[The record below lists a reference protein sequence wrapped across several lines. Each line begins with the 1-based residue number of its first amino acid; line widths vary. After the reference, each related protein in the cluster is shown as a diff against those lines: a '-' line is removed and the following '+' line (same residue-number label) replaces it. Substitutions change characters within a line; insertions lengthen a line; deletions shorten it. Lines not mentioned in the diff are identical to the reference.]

1 MVEEEKKFLLS
12 FGYNCYLKSYTLNVH
27 GDIDEIVITKKQDD
41 ALHLSINDAA
51 EYKCGL
57 FNMFKPE
64 IIEYG
69 TLKLC
74 LPSVEE
80 YHMMHQRRLENS
92 TGEELCDEVL
102 ARIDSTLTVAV
113 LRRRL
118 GFCFGKPI
126 AIHYT
131 DNEKEVDIE
140 EVFKN
145 LKRGGKS
152 FMNGLT
158 QYRWQCNEHIEVI
171 ELGYRSRSYW
181 INKRFILPFKYNSPL
196 EMLTNKEFK
205 FPTNGY
211 KEGFICE
218 GVWFGNTHDCMEIID
233 GKCVIK
239 PFKGSSFN
247 LYEEK

>member
-1 MVEEEKKFLLS
+1 MEEKYLLS
-12 FGYNCYLKSYTLNVH
+12 FGGNHYLKSYTLNVH
-27 GDIDEIVITKKQDD
+27 GDIDEIATTNDQNN
-41 ALHLSINDAA
+41 AMHLDINDAA

-57 FNMFKPE
+57 FRMFKPE

-69 TLKLC
+69 TLKLR
-74 LPSVEE
+74 LPTAEE

-92 TGEELCDEVL
+92 TDKQLCDEVL

-113 LRRRL
+113 LRKRL
-118 GFCFGKPI
+118 GFCFGYPI

-131 DNEKEVDIE
+131 DDEKEVDIE

-145 LKRGGKS
+145 LKYGGKS

-158 QYRWQCNEHIEVI
+158 QYRWQCNEHIEVV
-171 ELGYRSRSYW
+171 ELGKRPRSVYR
-181 INKRFILPFKYNSPL
+181 INKRFVLPFKYNSPI
-196 EMLTNKEFK
+196 EMLTDKEFK

-218 GVWFGNTHDCMEIID
+218 GVWFGNTHDCMEIIN

-239 PFKGSSFN
+239 PFDGSSLN
-247 LYEEK
+247 LLMDEK